1 VASKTAKTPQA
12 FKTSASS
19 DSSSKSDCFYSAAS
33 SPLNRSTSSSSFD
46 ALAVYSDCS
55 AGDGLLKP
63 AVQTANLNA
72 QTTDTT
78 SQTTVH
84 SSTACCK
91 KDPLNLEYLSD
102 KVQTQRNPSIAPN
115 SITAL
120 EQEGPDPTKMELDH
134 DPGQIDFQSTRMD
147 LDKVVQSLQFSLQ
160 SDMQNL
166 AGKIHQ
172 SNSVISANAATQ
184 LDVAHSK

>member
-1 VASKTAKTPQA
+1 METTILMLSGRLICAN
-12 FKTSASS
+12 
-19 DSSSKSDCFYSAAS
+19 CNH
-33 SPLNRSTSSSSFD
+33 NRG
-46 ALAVYSDCS
+46 VPEIR
-55 AGDGLLKP
+55 LLLLPHQK
-63 AVQTANLNA
+63 
-72 QTTDTT
+72 TTDTT